1 MFQVQSR
8 VYWTYRRATFR
19 ALLQTSRRYQG
30 GREGGGGGGAPE
42 GRHPPSYFLQSL
54 ASR

>member
-19 ALLQTSRRYQG
+19 ALLQTSLRYQRG
-30 GREGGGGGGAPE
+30 WEGGGKAP
-42 GRHPPSYFLQSL
+42 SL
-54 ASR
+54 LFFAITCK